1 MSESTDRFVSIGS
14 FQKQLQYSA
23 QVRLL
28 SLALCG
34 MAALGVAARAEPQSA
49 PPSAPVPLDIAL
61 ERTAAYID
69 LFVERFG
76 NVVSEERYRQEAVP
90 SIRASQLGGRGGMAS
105 VPPTQRRTLRS
116 DFLLVKPADSLDWFP
131 FRDVYEVDGSVI
143 RDREGRLA
151 KLFLKQAVG
160 ALDQARQIAQESSR
174 YNIGDVVRTINNPVI
189 ALAFLER
196 SYQKRFAFTMGKA
209 DPSIGP
215 TAWILEYKEQQR
227 PTLIR
232 GYGDGDLITRGR
244 AWIDITTGAVLKTEF
259 LIDDALISA
268 RVTTTFKPD
277 QRLQIN
283 VPAEMEEDYKPSS
296 GGHISGKATY
306 GRFRQFA
313 VKTEEDIQK
322 PELPKP
328 K

>member
-1 MSESTDRFVSIGS
+1 M
-14 FQKQLQYSA
+14 
-23 QVRLL
+23 RLL
-28 SLALCG
+28 PLALT
-34 MAALGVAARAEPQSA
+34 AALALSAGARTEAQPAQPAAGAGGA
-49 PPSAPVPLDIAL
+49 AVPLDVVL
-61 ERTAAYID
+61 ERTAVYID
-69 LFVERFG
+69 LFIERFG
-76 NVVSEERYRQEAVP
+76 RVVSEERYRQEAVP
-90 SIRASQLGGRGGMAS
+90 AIRVGQLGGRGGMAS

-151 KLFLKQAVG
+151 KLFLKQESG

-215 TAWILEYKEQQR
+215 AAWVLEYKEQQR

-244 AWIDITTGAVLKTEF
+244 AWVDVVSGAVLKTEF
-259 LIDDALISA
+259 LIDDVFISA

-277 QRLQIN
+277 ARLEIH
-283 VPAEMEEDYKPSS
+283 VPAEMDEDYKPTA
-296 GGHISGKATY
+296 GGHITGKATY

-313 VKTEEDIQK
+313 VKTEEDIKK
-322 PELPKP
+322 PEVPEPK
-328 K
+328 